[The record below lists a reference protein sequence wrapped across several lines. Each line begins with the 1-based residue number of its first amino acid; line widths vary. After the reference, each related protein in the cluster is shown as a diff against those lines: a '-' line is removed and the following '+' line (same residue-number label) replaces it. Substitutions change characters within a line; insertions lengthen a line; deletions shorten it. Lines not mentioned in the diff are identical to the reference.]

1 MYPMEYNLLYAIVSY
16 NMIVL
21 HPNPTYNIVTILV
34 PLGVFWE
41 MRSSFYENALP
52 IGSLLYNSTS
62 VQ

>member
-1 MYPMEYNLLYAIVSY
+1 MEYNLLYAIVSY

-34 PLGVFWE
+34 PSSVFWE

-52 IGSLLYNSTS
+52 ISSLLYNSTY